1 MSRTRYLA
9 VAALALGVASPAMAN
24 DVADGQVVFKQM
36 CSACHTATAGGKAGV
51 GPNLHGVVGRKI
63 GSAPGFKYS
72 KPLTADAAAGTKW
85 TRESVSTYLAAPQ
98 KAKPGTSMMIAVK
111 DEAKRAKLVAYLN
124 SLK

>member
-1 MSRTRYLA
+1 MSRTRTLA
-9 VAALALGVASPAMAN
+9 LAALVAVMASPVLAD

-36 CSACHTATAGGKAGV
+36 CGACHTATAGGKAGI
-51 GPNLHGVVGRKI
+51 GPNLFGVVGRKI

-85 TRESVSTYLAAPQ
+85 TKDSISTFLAAPQ
-98 KAKPGTSMMIAVK
+98 KAKPGTAMAISVK

>member
-1 MSRTRYLA
+1 MSRTRTF
-9 VAALALGVASPAMAN
+9 VIAALIAGLASPVLAD

-36 CSACHTATAGGKAGV
+36 CSACHTATAGGKTGV

-63 GSAPGFKYS
+63 GSVAGFKYS
-72 KPLTADAAAGTKW
+72 KPLAADAVAGTKW
-85 TRESVSTYLAAPQ
+85 TKESVSAFLAAPQ
-98 KAKPGTSMMIAVK
+98 KAKPGTAMMIAVK